1 MTTITFAVD
10 GPEWDS
16 LYENPENHEGPHGI
30 HEGVSI
36 EAQLILW
43 PKIILHHWNKHTS
56 VDELSYLGF
65 DPGKPPPERS
75 LVSLKAG
82 SNLYL
87 VSGIARQIARRP
99 WSTNPAKQRIDTLLD
114 CGLPIVISEHVK
126 GEERSTYVENEGEFL
141 VLLCFLFGSI
151 AFSGVMFRTPITGKV
166 KKVGPLSI
174 VPLAVLLEV
183 ELQRPPAL
191 PEFRVSY
198 HSEQVRTVG
207 ADRFRKD
214 LGTKRSPEKSLY

>member
-1 MTTITFAVD
+1 MTTITFAVS

-16 LYENPENHEGPHGI
+16 LYENPENKEGPHLI
-30 HEGVSI
+30 REGVSI
-36 EAQLILW
+36 EAQLALW
-43 PKIILHHWNKHTS
+43 PNVILRHWNGQGS
-56 VDELSYLGF
+56 ANELAYLGF
-65 DPGKPPPERS
+65 DPEEPPPERG
-75 LVSLKAG
+75 LIPLKAG

-99 WSTNPAKQRIDTLLD
+99 WRTDPAKQRIDTLLD
-114 CGLPIVISEHVK
+114 CGLPIIISEDVE
-126 GEERSTYVENEGEFL
+126 GEDPSTYIEKQGEFL

-151 AFSGVMFRTPITGKV
+151 AFSGVMFRTPIIGKV
-166 KKVGPLSI
+166 KRVGPLRI

-198 HSEQVRTVG
+198 HAEQVRTVG
-207 ADRFRKD
+207 PDGRKD
-214 LGTKRSPEKSLY
+214 LGPRRSLQKSLY